1 MSPQWQLESK
11 TRYRLIPLPS
21 LEAEP
26 LMRVVDNTQ
35 WINHTH
41 PYRDLPELECH
52 IAPPYAVI
60 NAGPKCIDLD
70 LDQIALDYHQSEMS
84 GSQMELKLQLELLRD
99 IWALFENAK
108 EAAKAWEET
117 EREKRRK
124 AKRKREENDTDTYS
138 LTTRRTTRSQSRS
151 ANGGHDDPPRPSQSG
166 SRACTQPG
174 GSDTHKRSTRVANKR
189 KQKLGSSSLSG
200 ATLTETAM
208 RHLSKRQKI
217 ADLNTTVMQWVES
230 TCS

>member
-1 MSPQWQLESK
+1 MIDD
-11 TRYRLIPLPS
+11 TR
-21 LEAEP
+21 
-26 LMRVVDNTQ
+26 
-35 WINHTH
+35 WIGHNH

-60 NAGPKCIDLD
+60 NAGPKCIGLD
-70 LDQIALDYHQSEMS
+70 LDQVALDYHQSETS
-84 GSQMELKLQLELLRD
+84 DSQMELKLQLELLRD

-117 EREKRRK
+117 ERKERRK

-151 ANGGHDDPPRPSQSG
+151 ANGGHDDPPSPSESG

-189 KQKLGSSSLSG
+189 KRKLGSSSLSG

-208 RHLSKRQKI
+208 QHLSKRQKTG
-217 ADLNTTVMQWVES
+217 DLNTTIMQWVES
-230 TCS
+230 TCG

>member
-1 MSPQWQLESK
+1 
-11 TRYRLIPLPS
+11 
-21 LEAEP
+21 
-26 LMRVVDNTQ
+26 
-35 WINHTH
+35 
-41 PYRDLPELECH
+41 
-52 IAPPYAVI
+52 
-60 NAGPKCIDLD
+60 
-70 LDQIALDYHQSEMS
+70 
-84 GSQMELKLQLELLRD
+84 MELKLQLELLRD

-117 EREKRRK
+117 ERKERRK

-151 ANGGHDDPPRPSQSG
+151 ANGGHDDPPSPSESG

-189 KQKLGSSSLSG
+189 KRKLGSSSLSG

-208 RHLSKRQKI
+208 QHLSKRQKTG
-217 ADLNTTVMQWVES
+217 DLNTTIMQWVES
-230 TCS
+230 TCG